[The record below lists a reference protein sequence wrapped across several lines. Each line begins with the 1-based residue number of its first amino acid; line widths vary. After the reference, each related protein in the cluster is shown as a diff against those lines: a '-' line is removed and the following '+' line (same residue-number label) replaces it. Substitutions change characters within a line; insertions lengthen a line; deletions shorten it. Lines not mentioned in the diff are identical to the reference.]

1 MSAVDYKAPAG
12 KLLLTT
18 EATRAEWLA
27 ARLTGVGGTDIAT
40 LLGSNKYQTPFEAWQ
55 DKFVENPQ
63 EESSEAMW
71 WGSQTEA
78 LTATRFEEATGLQ
91 TRRAGMYHH
100 RKNRHHLANPD
111 RFTSDGGVL
120 EIKDHESLSGAGKT
134 VLKGDITDHAFD
146 QLMWYLHVTG
156 RSHGW
161 FAAKVG
167 KKTVVLGPFPRDD
180 DYIAKQVAAA
190 NKFWEHVETNTPPP
204 LDVANVTA
212 EELAYRFPSANP
224 DAAVEVDDLPVPD
237 MILDDLARLAELKAG
252 AAEID
257 GEKAKIEARLKATV
271 GDREY
276 LTVHGRPVLRWQ
288 SVAGRKTFDKAS
300 AVKSLAEHIGKTPVE
315 VEADFTKQGAPT
327 RRLSLIEDK
336 AAA

>member
-12 KLLLTT
+12 KLLLT
-18 EATRAEWLA
+18 ADAPRAEWLA
-27 ARLTGVGGTDIAT
+27 ARTTGVGGTDIAT
-40 LLGSNKYQTPFEAWQ
+40 LMGGNKYQTPFEAWQ
-55 DKFVENPQ
+55 DKFVESP
-63 EESSEAMW
+63 EEISTEAMW
-71 WGSQTEA
+71 WGTNTEA
-78 LTATRFEEATGLQ
+78 LTATRFEEITGLQ

-100 RKNRHHLANPD
+100 RNARHHLANPD

-134 VLKGDITDHAFD
+134 VLKQEITDHAYD

-167 KKTVVLGPFPRDD
+167 KKTVVLGPFPRDEE
-180 DYIAKQVAAA
+180 YIARQVAAA
-190 NKFWEHVETNTPPP
+190 DAFWEHVETATPPP
-204 LDVANVTA
+204 LNVATVTA
-212 EELAYRFPSANP
+212 AELSYRFPTAEP
-224 DAAVEVDDLPVPD
+224 DTIVEVDDLPVPD
-237 MILDDLARLAELKAG
+237 MVLDDLQRLAELKAG

-257 GEKAKIEARLKATV
+257 GEKAAIEARLKATV

-288 SVAGRKTFDKAS
+288 PVAGRKTFDKAS
-300 AVKSLAEHIGKTPVE
+300 AVKSLAAHVGKTPVE
-315 VEADFTKQGAPT
+315 VEAEFTKQGAPS